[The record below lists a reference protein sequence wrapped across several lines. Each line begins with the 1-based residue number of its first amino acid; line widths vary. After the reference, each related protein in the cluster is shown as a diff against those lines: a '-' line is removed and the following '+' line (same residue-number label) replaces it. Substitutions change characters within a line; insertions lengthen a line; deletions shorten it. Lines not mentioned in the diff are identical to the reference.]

1 MVSGALDVT
10 YTITVDATLVMA
22 VAIYHVLLGL
32 LLHVMRRPGKMGAPT
47 PPTTLPEPQAPSS
60 APTETDLVTCRA
72 PLVFFSRKEGE
83 CYHVSRE
90 CHRLRHC
97 KSVGH
102 LRPCPDCI
110 ACCTMHKKK

>member
-1 MVSGALDVT
+1 MVSGAPDVT

-32 LLHVMRRPGKMGAPT
+32 LLHVMLRPGKMRAPT

-72 PLVFFSRKEGE
+72 PLVFFARREGE
-83 CYHVSRE
+83 CYHTSLD
-90 CHRLRHC
+90 CKKLRC
-97 KSVGH
+97 AKSLGQ
-102 LRPCPDCI
+102 LRPCSDCI
-110 ACCTMHKKK
+110 SCCTMHKTK